1 MLKTSIGGRNRLT
14 SEEKLLE
21 LRSALLSR
29 GRIVTIADI
38 ETFGMSHFKSAITA
52 IEVTKGTKKEVSTT
66 QGFSR
71 TIDIYLTKNNTTQ
84 NISPE
89 EWEYLKESF
98 MLKLKNASAN
108 MYPYRLFERG

>member
-1 MLKTSIGGRNRLT
+1 MKLKEFKMKTFKS
-14 SEEKLLE
+14 LLA
-21 LRSALLSR
+21 LGIAVAFSSSAFANL
-29 GRIVTIADI
+29 ADI
-38 ETFGMSHFKSAITA
+38 ETFGSSHFKSAITT

>member
-29 GRIVTIADI
+29 GKIVTIADI
-38 ETFGMSHFKSAITA
+38 ETFGMSHFKSAITT

-98 MLKLKNASAN
+98 MLN
-108 MYPYRLFERG
+108 